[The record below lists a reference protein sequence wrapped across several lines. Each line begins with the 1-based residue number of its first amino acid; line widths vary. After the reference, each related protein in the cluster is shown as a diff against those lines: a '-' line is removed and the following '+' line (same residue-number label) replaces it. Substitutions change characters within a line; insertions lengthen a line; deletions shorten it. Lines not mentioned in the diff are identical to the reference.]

1 MNILFIILAFV
12 ISASVARL
20 IIPRILLISLR
31 KKLFDMPSE
40 RKVHKRAIPRLG
52 GVSFFPTILLSSC
65 GVFALRILM
74 GYDVPAL
81 RAVYLLPECLF
92 LVCGMTLLYLTGIA
106 DDLVGACYGYYFL
119 EFADYFARENE
130 DETAMLNL
138 IYHSLRALLDKRIPD
153 KLVRAVYELKQLVIN
168 GEYPE
173 FFCCTSCGAAEDI
186 EGFSISSNGVL
197 CHSCHRKKDTIRIL
211 PATLYTLQFIVS
223 TPCEKL
229 YSFTVKDEVLTELT
243 EVMRCCILKYLDK
256 RMKSLDMLELV
267 DK

>member
-1 MNILFIILAFV
+1 MAEVIEVTGMVIASGPVGEYDKRVVLLTRELGK
-12 ISASVARL
+12 ISAFARGA
-20 IIPRILLISLR
+20 R
-31 KKLFDMPSE
+31 KPGNALMAACESFAFGTFFIYPGRNSYTVEKA
-40 RKVHKRAIPRLG
+40 AIKTYFREL
-52 GVSFFPTILLSSC
+52 
-65 GVFALRILM
+65 
-74 GYDVPAL
+74 
-81 RAVYLLPECLF
+81 
-92 LVCGMTLLYLTGIA
+92 A

-211 PATLYTLQFIVS
+211 PATLYTLQFIVA

>member
-1 MNILFIILAFV
+1 MAEVIEVTGMVIASGPVGEYDKRVVLLTRELGK
-12 ISASVARL
+12 ISAFARGA
-20 IIPRILLISLR
+20 R
-31 KKLFDMPSE
+31 KPGNALMAACESFAFGTFFIYSGRNSYTVEKA
-40 RKVHKRAIPRLG
+40 AIKTYFREL
-52 GVSFFPTILLSSC
+52 
-65 GVFALRILM
+65 
-74 GYDVPAL
+74 
-81 RAVYLLPECLF
+81 
-92 LVCGMTLLYLTGIA
+92 A

-130 DETAMLNL
+130 DEMAMLNL

-197 CHSCHRKKDTIRIL
+197 CHSCLRKKDTIRIL
-211 PATLYTLQFIVS
+211 PATLYTLQFIVA

-229 YSFTVKDEVLTELT
+229 YSFTVKDEVLAELM

>member
-1 MNILFIILAFV
+1 MAELLEVTGMVIAAGPIGEYDKRVVLLTKELGK
-12 ISASVARL
+12 ISAFARGA
-20 IIPRILLISLR
+20 R
-31 KKLFDMPSE
+31 KPGNALMAACESFAFGTFAIYPGRSSYTVGKAVIKNYFRELAADFD
-40 RKVHKRAIPRLG
+40 
-52 GVSFFPTILLSSC
+52 
-65 GVFALRILM
+65 
-74 GYDVPAL
+74 
-81 RAVYLLPECLF
+81 
-92 LVCGMTLLYLTGIA
+92 
-106 DDLVGACYGYYFL
+106 GACYGYYFL

-130 DETAMLNL
+130 DGGAMLSL
-138 IYHSLRALLDKRIPD
+138 LYYSLRALLDSRIPD
-153 KLVRAVYELKQLVIN
+153 RLVRAVYELKQLVIN

-197 CHSCHRKKDTIRIL
+197 CHSCLRKKDTIRIL
-211 PATLYTLQFIVS
+211 PATLYTLQFIVA

-229 YSFTVKDEVLTELT
+229 YSFTVKDEVLAELT

>member
-1 MNILFIILAFV
+1 
-12 ISASVARL
+12 
-20 IIPRILLISLR
+20 
-31 KKLFDMPSE
+31 
-40 RKVHKRAIPRLG
+40 
-52 GVSFFPTILLSSC
+52 
-65 GVFALRILM
+65 
-74 GYDVPAL
+74 
-81 RAVYLLPECLF
+81 
-92 LVCGMTLLYLTGIA
+92 
-106 DDLVGACYGYYFL
+106 
-119 EFADYFARENE
+119 
-130 DETAMLNL
+130 MLNL

-197 CHSCHRKKDTIRIL
+197 CHSCLRKKDTIRIL
-211 PATLYTLQFIVS
+211 PATLYTLQFIVA

-229 YSFTVKDEVLTELT
+229 YSFTVKDEVLAELT

>member
-1 MNILFIILAFV
+1 MAEVIEVTGMVIASGPVGEYDKRVVMLTRELGK
-12 ISASVARL
+12 ISAFARGA
-20 IIPRILLISLR
+20 R
-31 KKLFDMPSE
+31 KPGNALMAACKSFAFGTFFIYPGRNSYTVE
-40 RKVHKRAIPRLG
+40 KAAIKTYFREL
-52 GVSFFPTILLSSC
+52 
-65 GVFALRILM
+65 
-74 GYDVPAL
+74 
-81 RAVYLLPECLF
+81 
-92 LVCGMTLLYLTGIA
+92 A

-197 CHSCHRKKDTIRIL
+197 CHSCLGKKDTIRIL
-211 PATLYTLQFIVS
+211 PATLYTLQFIVA

-229 YSFTVKDEVLTELT
+229 YSFTVKDEVLAELT